1 MYRYVIKRL
10 LLMIPVI
17 IGVSFLVFFIM
28 DMAPGDAV
36 DVLAPEGATAEDL
49 EAIRHDLGLDKPVV
63 VRYIDYMAGML
74 HGDLG
79 VSYISK
85 TDVFQTYV
93 EKLPATIKLSFASIL
108 ISVILSVPLGIYSAT
123 RQGTI
128 QDNISMAFAMI
139 GLAMPHFWLGL
150 LLIIVFSLKL
160 QWFPSGGDQTLSSIV
175 LPAITIG
182 TGLMATLT
190 RTTRSSMLDVL
201 KQEYLRTA
209 RAKGIPEK
217 VVVMSHALRNALIP
231 IITII
236 GTQLAGVL
244 GGSVLTE
251 TVFAWPGVGRLIV
264 DSLNMRDTPLVTGSI
279 IMTTILLS
287 FVLLVLYSSSVYRPS
302 PRSVC
307 YTVWRY
313 CGLVLFSYHLMVY
326 ERLQPQP
333 LCIVVNQLDTA

>member
-1 MYRYVIKRL
+1 MYSYVIKRI
-10 LLMIPVI
+10 LLMITVI

-160 QWFPSGGDQTLSSIV
+160 QWFPSGGDETLSSIV

-287 FVLLVLYSSSVYRPS
+287 FVLLLVDLLYAAVD
-302 PRSVC
+302 PRIKAQ
-307 YTVWRY
+307 YTTSKR
-313 CGLVLFSYHLMVY
+313 GKKKH
-326 ERLQPQP
+326 E
-333 LCIVVNQLDTA
+333 

>member
-1 MYRYVIKRL
+1 
-10 LLMIPVI
+10 MIPDI
-17 IGVSFLVFFIM
+17 IGVSFLLFIII
-28 DMAPGDAV
+28 DLAPGDAV
-36 DVLAPEGATAEDL
+36 DILAPEGATAEDL
-49 EAIRHDLGLDKPVV
+49 VAIRHDLGLDQPVI
-63 VRYIDYMAGML
+63 VRYVKYMGGML
-74 HGDLG
+74 HGDMG
-79 VSYISK
+79 VSYVSK
-85 TDVFQTYV
+85 IDVFDTYM

-108 ISVILSVPLGIYSAT
+108 VSILLSVPLGIYSAT
-123 RQGTI
+123 RQGTV
-128 QDNISMAFAMI
+128 QDNISMIVAMI
-139 GLAMPHFWLGL
+139 GLSMPNFWLGL
-150 LLIIVFSLKL
+150 LLIIVFSLNL
-160 QWFPSGGDQTLSSIV
+160 GWFPSGGDQTLSSIV

-217 VVVMSHALRNALIP
+217 IVITSHALRNALIP

-287 FVLLVLYSSSVYRPS
+287 IILLLVDLLYAVVD
-302 PRSVC
+302 PRIKAQYVAK
-307 YTVWRY
+307 R
-313 CGLVLFSYHLMVY
+313 GKKKHG
-326 ERLQPQP
+326 
-333 LCIVVNQLDTA
+333 

>member
-160 QWFPSGGDQTLSSIV
+160 QWFPSGGDETLSSIV

-287 FVLLVLYSSSVYRPS
+287 FVPLLVDLLYAAVD
-302 PRSVC
+302 PRIKAQ
-307 YTVWRY
+307 YTTSKR
-313 CGLVLFSYHLMVY
+313 GKKKH
-326 ERLQPQP
+326 E
-333 LCIVVNQLDTA
+333 

>member
-1 MYRYVIKRL
+1 MC
-10 LLMIPVI
+10 
-17 IGVSFLVFFIM
+17 GVCTL
-28 DMAPGDAV
+28 PR
-36 DVLAPEGATAEDL
+36 ATSCRPSSA
-49 EAIRHDLGLDKPVV
+49 PVV

-287 FVLLVLYSSSVYRPS
+287 FVLLLVDLLYAAVD
-302 PRSVC
+302 PRIKAQ
-307 YTVWRY
+307 YTTSKR
-313 CGLVLFSYHLMVY
+313 GKKKH
-326 ERLQPQP
+326 E
-333 LCIVVNQLDTA
+333 

>member
-1 MYRYVIKRL
+1 MYRYIIKRL

-17 IGVSFLVFFIM
+17 IGVSFLIFVIM

-36 DVLAPEGATAEDL
+36 DLLAPEGATAEDL
-49 EAIRHDLGLDKPVV
+49 DVIRHELGLDQPVI
-63 VRYIDYMAGML
+63 VRYVKYMGGML

-79 VSYISK
+79 ISYVSK
-85 TDVFQTYV
+85 TDVFQTYIQ
-93 EKLPATIKLSFASIL
+93 KLPATIKLSFASIL
-108 ISVILSVPLGIYSAT
+108 VSVLLSVPLGIYAAT
-123 RQGTI
+123 RHGSV
-128 QDNISMAFAMI
+128 QDNISMFLAMI
-139 GLAMPHFWLGL
+139 GLSMPNFWLGL
-150 LLIIVFSLKL
+150 LLIIAFSLKL
-160 QWFPSGGDQTLSSIV
+160 GWFPSGGDQTLSSLV

-209 RAKGIPEK
+209 RAKGVPEK
-217 VVVMSHALRNALIP
+217 IVVTSHALRNALIP

-287 FVLLVLYSSSVYRPS
+287 IILLLVDLLYAAVD
-302 PRSVC
+302 PRIKAQ
-307 YTVWRY
+307 YIAKKGRKKN
-313 CGLVLFSYHLMVY
+313 GK
-326 ERLQPQP
+326 
-333 LCIVVNQLDTA
+333 

>member
-1 MYRYVIKRL
+1 
-10 LLMIPVI
+10 MIV
-17 IGVSFLVFFIM
+17 
-28 DMAPGDAV
+28 
-36 DVLAPEGATAEDL
+36 
-49 EAIRHDLGLDKPVV
+49 
-63 VRYIDYMAGML
+63 
-74 HGDLG
+74 
-79 VSYISK
+79 
-85 TDVFQTYV
+85 
-93 EKLPATIKLSFASIL
+93 
-108 ISVILSVPLGIYSAT
+108 
-123 RQGTI
+123 
-128 QDNISMAFAMI
+128 AMI
-139 GLAMPHFWLGL
+139 GLSMPNFWLGL
-150 LLIIVFSLKL
+150 LLIIVFSLNL
-160 QWFPSGGDQTLSSIV
+160 GWFPSGGDQTLSSIV

-217 VVVMSHALRNALIP
+217 IVITSHALRNSLIP

-287 FVLLVLYSSSVYRPS
+287 IILLLVDLLYAVVD
-302 PRSVC
+302 PRIKAQYVAK
-307 YTVWRY
+307 R
-313 CGLVLFSYHLMVY
+313 GKKKHG
-326 ERLQPQP
+326 
-333 LCIVVNQLDTA
+333 

>member
-150 LLIIVFSLKL
+150 LLVFSLSKVTL
-160 QWFPSGGDQTLSSIV
+160 ILTTKWWSLIFVTLKTSCALWLCTLCYHTSGISSGPSRKS
-175 LPAITIG
+175 A
-182 TGLMATLT
+182 
-190 RTTRSSMLDVL
+190 
-201 KQEYLRTA
+201 
-209 RAKGIPEK
+209 
-217 VVVMSHALRNALIP
+217 
-231 IITII
+231 
-236 GTQLAGVL
+236 
-244 GGSVLTE
+244 
-251 TVFAWPGVGRLIV
+251 
-264 DSLNMRDTPLVTGSI
+264 
-279 IMTTILLS
+279 
-287 FVLLVLYSSSVYRPS
+287 YSS
-302 PRSVC
+302 
-307 YTVWRY
+307 W
-313 CGLVLFSYHLMVY
+313 M
-326 ERLQPQP
+326 RLGS
-333 LCIVVNQLDTA
+333 

>member
-93 EKLPATIKLSFASIL
+93 EKLPATIKLSFAPIL

-287 FVLLVLYSSSVYRPS
+287 FVLLLVDLLYAAVD
-302 PRSVC
+302 PRIKAQ
-307 YTVWRY
+307 YTTSKR
-313 CGLVLFSYHLMVY
+313 GKKKH
-326 ERLQPQP
+326 E
-333 LCIVVNQLDTA
+333 

>member
-49 EAIRHDLGLDKPVV
+49 EAIRHDRGLDKPVV

-287 FVLLVLYSSSVYRPS
+287 FVLLLVDLLYAAVD
-302 PRSVC
+302 PRIKAQ
-307 YTVWRY
+307 YTTSKR
-313 CGLVLFSYHLMVY
+313 GKKKH
-326 ERLQPQP
+326 E
-333 LCIVVNQLDTA
+333 

>member
-1 MYRYVIKRL
+1 MHRYIIKRL

-28 DMAPGDAV
+28 DLAPGDAV
-36 DVLAPEGATAEDL
+36 DILAPEGATAEDL
-49 EAIRHDLGLDKPVV
+49 EAIRHDLGLDQPVI
-63 VRYIDYMAGML
+63 VRYVKYMGGML
-74 HGDLG
+74 HGDMG
-79 VSYISK
+79 VSYVSK
-85 TDVFQTYV
+85 TDVFDTYM

-108 ISVILSVPLGIYSAT
+108 VSILLSVPLGIYSAT
-123 RQGTI
+123 RQGTV
-128 QDNISMAFAMI
+128 QDNISMIVAMI
-139 GLAMPHFWLGL
+139 GLSMPNFWLGL
-150 LLIIVFSLKL
+150 LLIIVFSLNL
-160 QWFPSGGDQTLSSIV
+160 GWFPSGGDQTLSSIV

-217 VVVMSHALRNALIP
+217 IVITSHALRNALIP

-251 TVFAWPGVGRLIV
+251 TVFASLLVGLSILIV
-264 DSLNMRDTPLVTGSI
+264 GMLETS
-279 IMTTILLS
+279 
-287 FVLLVLYSSSVYRPS
+287 RPVAVFI
-302 PRSVC
+302 P
-307 YTVWRY
+307 
-313 CGLVLFSYHLMVY
+313 
-326 ERLQPQP
+326 
-333 LCIVVNQLDTA
+333 

>member
-1 MYRYVIKRL
+1 
-10 LLMIPVI
+10 MIPVI
-17 IGVSFLVFFIM
+17 IGVSFLIFVIM

-36 DVLAPEGATAEDL
+36 DLLAPEGATAEDL
-49 EAIRHDLGLDKPVV
+49 DVIRHELGLDQPVL
-63 VRYIDYMAGML
+63 VRYVKYMGGML

-79 VSYISK
+79 ISYVSK
-85 TDVFQTYV
+85 TDVFQTYIQ
-93 EKLPATIKLSFASIL
+93 KLPATITLSFASIL
-108 ISVILSVPLGIYSAT
+108 VSVLLSVPLGIYAAT
-123 RQGTI
+123 RHGSI
-128 QDNISMAFAMI
+128 QDNISMILAMI
-139 GLAMPHFWLGL
+139 GLSMPNFWLGL
-150 LLIIVFSLKL
+150 LLIIAFSLKL
-160 QWFPSGGDQTLSSIV
+160 GWFPSGGDQTLSSLV

-209 RAKGIPEK
+209 RAKGVPEK
-217 VVVMSHALRNALIP
+217 IVVTSHALRNALIP

-287 FVLLVLYSSSVYRPS
+287 IILLLVDLLYAAVD
-302 PRSVC
+302 PRIKAQDI
-307 YTVWRY
+307 TKKGRKKN
-313 CGLVLFSYHLMVY
+313 GK
-326 ERLQPQP
+326 
-333 LCIVVNQLDTA
+333 

>member
-175 LPAITIG
+175 LPAIMIG

-287 FVLLVLYSSSVYRPS
+287 FVLLLVDLLYAAVD
-302 PRSVC
+302 PRIKAQ
-307 YTVWRY
+307 YTTSKR
-313 CGLVLFSYHLMVY
+313 GKKKH
-326 ERLQPQP
+326 E
-333 LCIVVNQLDTA
+333 